1 MKRHWLLLAVF
12 IAGCILLSQ
21 VGCQKQRGQP
31 PQPGPEVTKEKP
43 PVGPVDIKPAED
55 KKKGPRIT
63 FEKVVHDFGE
73 VRITFEKVVHD
84 FGEVAPGTKH
94 RYEFKFTNTG
104 DEMLR
109 VKRPT
114 SSCACTVGQLSK
126 PEYAPGESG
135 LVKVTKFLVPKHQG
149 IARQQLVV
157 SSNDKAKPKVKLT
170 VKAKVVPKVA
180 HEPKSLKLLLN
191 DENAGCPEIKL
202 TSLDGQPFAIKSFKA
217 TTGAITADYD
227 SSVKATSHV
236 IQPKV
241 NTKML
246 QKHSKGLITIELTH
260 PGCNVVSIP
269 FDVLSRFQIT
279 PPSIILYKAEPGKSI
294 KKTVWLRNN
303 YGEDFEVESVS
314 SEKGI
319 IKVLS
324 QERVDNRYK
333 FELEITPPTDT
344 GKERFTDVL
353 HINIKGGE
361 KLTVDCN
368 GFYSKE

>member
-1 MKRHWLLLAVF
+1 MKRHWFLLAVL

-31 PQPGPEVTKEKP
+31 PQPEPKVTKKKP
-43 PVGPVDIKPAED
+43 PVGPVDIEPAED
-55 KKKGPRIT
+55 KKKVPRIT
-63 FEKVVHDFGE
+63 FEKVVHNS
-73 VRITFEKVVHD
+73 
-84 FGEVAPGTKH
+84 GEVAPGTKQSC
-94 RYEFKFTNTG
+94 EFKFTNTG
-104 DEMLR
+104 DGLL
-109 VKRPT
+109 KIGKIDT
-114 SSCACTVGQLSK
+114 CCGFAAKLKGNK
-126 PEYAPGESG
+126 KDYAPSESG
-135 LVKVTKFLVPKHQG
+135 TVIVTFNASRFRGKLTKYQYVN
-149 IARQQLVV
+149 
-157 SSNDKAKPKVKLT
+157 SNDKAKPRVKLT
-170 VKAKVVPKVA
+170 IKAKVVLKVA
-180 HEPKSLKLLLN
+180 YEPKALKLLLN
-191 DENAGCPEIKL
+191 DANAGCPEIKL
-202 TSLDGQPFAIKSFKA
+202 TGLDGQPFAIKSFRA
-217 TTGAITADYD
+217 TSGAITADFD

-246 QKHSKGLITIELTH
+246 QKHSKGLVTIELTH

-269 FDVLSRFQIT
+269 FNALSRFKIT
-279 PPSIILYKAEPGKSI
+279 PPSIILYKAKPGKSI

-333 FELEITPPTDT
+333 FGLEITPPADT

-353 HINIKGGE
+353 HINIKGGK